1 MKKTMFGHVTLAFPP
16 EGGHPKR
23 HMALHMLPLRCSP
36 STRWCFGWG
45 TVRLGP
51 RLALGLAGQDPK

>member
-23 HMALHMLPLRCSP
+23 HVALHMLPLRCSP
-36 STRWCFGWG
+36 SARWRFDLG
-45 TVRLGP
+45 TAKHGP
-51 RLALGLAGQDPK
+51 RLALSLAGQDP